1 MFFDQ
6 IKELDASLKQ
16 LRDEMKNIAA
26 AAEAHFDQ
34 LDDIAAHII
43 ALEAIL
49 ASVMKQVKVDPEEV
63 RAWIK
68 EMTNEGGTRPEGSSK
83 ARMIVDQM
91 IATGKF
97 QGID

>member
-6 IKELDASLKQ
+6 IKDLDASLKQ

-43 ALEAIL
+43 AIEAIM
-49 ASVMKQVKVDPEEV
+49 ASVMKQVKVDKEEV
-63 RAWIK
+63 RTWIK
-68 EMTNEGGTRPEGSSK
+68 EMTNEGGDRPEGSSK
-83 ARMIVDQM
+83 ARTIADQM
-91 IATGKF
+91 IETGKF
-97 QGID
+97 QGVQ